1 VVFVLILVAA
11 VAVASF
17 PWWRPDPRTRRD
29 MNALAER
36 YVRLVLALGQHDRD
50 YVDAY
55 YGPPEWRM
63 EAEFTKVSLT
73 EIDEAATDLAGDL
86 TAIAPAA
93 PAADLTRDR
102 HRYLTRQLDA
112 LRARVAI
119 LSGTKMR
126 FDEETKTLYDAV
138 APTHTETEFGAVIAE
153 LEKRLPGSG
162 PLLDRYET
170 YRLRFVIPRA
180 RLDRAFRAAIDECR
194 ARTLKH
200 IRLPGDERFT
210 VEYVTG
216 KTWSAYNWYQGGYR
230 SVIQVNTDLPIHA
243 DWAVALACH
252 EGYPGHH
259 AYNVLLEKNFVRDRG
274 WREFSVYPLFTPQSL
289 IAEGTADYGVHVAF
303 PGPDRVA
310 FARRVI
316 FPAAGLD
323 PATAA
328 DYYAVVDLAERLGP
342 AADEAARRYLDGE
355 LDAEGT
361 IRWLETYAL
370 YSRAKAQQRL
380 AFIDQYRGYV
390 INYTVGKD
398 LVARWIESRGGT
410 DANPARRWELFEEL
424 ISSPRLPSSL
434 TPNAQIPTSK

>member
-1 VVFVLILVAA
+1 MILVTAG
-11 VAVASF
+11 AVASY
-17 PWWRPDPRTRRD
+17 PWWRPDPRPARD

-55 YGPPEWRM
+55 YGPPEWRK
-63 EAEFTKVSLT
+63 EAEITKVSLG
-73 EIDEAATDLAGDL
+73 EIDEAASDL
-86 TAIAPAA
+86 
-93 PAADLTRDR
+93 AADLAVIVPPASTAELTRGR
-102 HRYLTRQLDA
+102 HRYVTRQLDA

-119 LSGTKMR
+119 LNGTKMR
-126 FDEETKTLYDAV
+126 FDEESKALYDAV
-138 APTHTETEFGAVIAE
+138 APPRTEAEFRAAIAE
-153 LEKRLPGSG
+153 LEKRLPGDG

-170 YRLRFVIPRA
+170 YRRRFVIPRP
-180 RLDRAFRAAIDECR
+180 RLDAVFRAAIDECR

-216 KTWSAYNWYQGGYR
+216 KTWSAYNWYQGAYR
-230 SVIQVNTDLPIHA
+230 SVIQVNTDLPVNA
-243 DWAVALACH
+243 DWAVVLACH

-289 IAEGTADYGVHVAF
+289 IAEGTGDYGVNVAF

-323 PATAA
+323 PSTAA
-328 DYYAVVDLAERLGP
+328 DYYGVVDLAERLAP
-342 AADEAARRYLDGE
+342 AADEAARRYLDGD
-355 LDAEGT
+355 LDGEGT

-370 YSRAKAQQRL
+370 YSRARAQQRL
-380 AFIDQYRGYV
+380 AFIDQYRSYV

-398 LVARWIESRGGT
+398 LVARWIESQGGT
-410 DANPARRWELFEEL
+410 DANPARRWQLFEQI

-434 TPNAQIPTSK
+434 VR

>member
-1 VVFVLILVAA
+1 
-11 VAVASF
+11 
-17 PWWRPDPRTRRD
+17 

-55 YGPPEWRM
+55 YGPPEWRT
-63 EAEFTKVSLT
+63 EAEITKVSLG
-73 EIDEAATDLAGDL
+73 EIDEAASDLAADL
-86 TAIAPAA
+86 AAIAPPASAA
-93 PAADLTRDR
+93 ELPRGR
-102 HRYLTRQLDA
+102 HRYVTRQLDA

-119 LSGTKMR
+119 LNGTKMR
-126 FDEETKTLYDAV
+126 FDEESKALYDAV
-138 APTHTETEFGAVIAE
+138 APPHTEAEFRAVIAE

-170 YRLRFVIPRA
+170 YRLRFVIPRP
-180 RLDRAFRAAIDECR
+180 RLDAVFRAAIDECR

-216 KTWSAYNWYQGGYR
+216 KTWSAYNWYQGAYR
-230 SVIQVNTDLPIHA
+230 SVIQVNTDLPVNA
-243 DWAVALACH
+243 DWAVVLACH

-289 IAEGTADYGVHVAF
+289 IAEGTGDYGVNVAF

-323 PATAA
+323 PSTAA
-328 DYYAVVDLAERLGP
+328 DYYGVVDLAERLAP
-342 AADEAARRYLDGE
+342 AADEAARRYLDGD

-370 YSRAKAQQRL
+370 YSRARAQQRL
-380 AFIDQYRGYV
+380 AFIDQYRSYV

-398 LVARWIESRGGT
+398 LVARWIESQGGS
-410 DANPARRWELFEEL
+410 DADPARRWDLFEEI

-434 TPNAQIPTSK
+434 VR

>member
-1 VVFVLILVAA
+1 VVFALILVTAA
-11 VAVASF
+11 GVASL
-17 PWWRPDPRTRRD
+17 PWWRPDSRPGRD

-55 YGPPEWRM
+55 YGPPEWRT
-63 EAEFTKVSLT
+63 EAELTRVSLA
-73 EIDEAATDLAGDL
+73 EIDEAAVDLAEDL
-86 TAIAPAA
+86 AAIVPPAS
-93 PAADLTRDR
+93 AAELTQG
-102 HRYLTRQLDA
+102 RYRYVTRQLDA

-126 FDEETKTLYDAV
+126 FDEETKALYDAV
-138 APTHTETEFGAVIAE
+138 APMHTEAEFLAVIAE
-153 LEKRLPGSG
+153 LEKRLPGDG

-180 RLDRAFRAAIDECR
+180 RLDAVFRAAIDECR

-210 VEYVTG
+210 VEYVMG

-243 DWAVALACH
+243 DWAVVLACH

-274 WREFSVYPLFTPQSL
+274 WREFSVYPLFSPQSL
-289 IAEGTADYGVHVAF
+289 IAEGTGDFGVNVAF
-303 PGPDRVA
+303 PGGDRVA

-323 PATAA
+323 PATAR
-328 DYYAVVDLAERLGP
+328 DYYSVVDLAERLGP
-342 AADEAARRYLDGE
+342 AADEAARRYLDGA
-355 LDAEGT
+355 LDAEGA
-361 IRWLETYAL
+361 IRWLERYAL
-370 YSRAKAQQRL
+370 FSRARAQQRL
-380 AFIDQYRGYV
+380 AFIDQYRSYV

-398 LVARWIESRGGT
+398 LVARWIDSQGGT
-410 DANPARRWELFEEL
+410 DANPARRWELFEEI
-424 ISSPRLPSSL
+424 ISSPQLPSSL
-434 TPNAQIPTSK
+434 VR